1 MMTAPAVTMKAAAG
15 EIAGAELTATN
26 APTTDTAD
34 RTTSKALYNCHL
46 DLLAFNASAISIVE
60 LATNCSIGALS
71 MTVAFRSKL
80 VASFESAS
88 AALGNGRL
96 GSDERLPDE

>member
-15 EIAGAELTATN
+15 EMAGADPTTMN
-26 APTTDTAD
+26 APTNDTAD

-46 DLLAFNASAISIVE
+46 DLLAFNASAISMVE

-71 MTVAFRSKL
+71 MTVALRSTL
-80 VASFESAS
+80 VAWFDSAS
-88 AALGNGRL
+88 PGLGNGRL
-96 GSDERLPDE
+96 GGDERLPDE